1 MKKFNFNMV
10 EIALAMVVIAI
21 GISGILGLFSVG
33 VNARKAAISEN
44 NIADAAEYVLGLY
57 RAVIIETYADT
68 PVGNDKN
75 APSVITGIPDSNSGT
90 GTPGTDIDISSV
102 DTVTTHLYTGSGS
115 NVTNFD
121 AATAAALP
129 ATFVYAPSRR
139 IDSVRIADCEIAGTV
154 WKSQIPVTYK
164 EGENNNTVNM
174 PYSYGVRVYLELS
187 WPLEK
192 KYDDRDKKIF
202 VMDIVNPKP
211 VLAAKTQSSSGGE

>member
-1 MKKFNFNMV
+1 MV

-44 NIADAAEYVLGLY
+44 NIADAAEYILGLY
-57 RAVIIETYADT
+57 RAVIIEKYADT
-68 PVGNDKN
+68 PVGDGKD
-75 APSVITGIPDSNSGT
+75 APTVITGIPDSNSGT
-90 GTPGTDIDISSV
+90 GTTGTSIDISSV
-102 DTVTTHLYTGSGS
+102 DTVTTHLYDISSGG

-192 KYDDRDKKIF
+192 KYNDRDKKIF

-211 VLAAKTQSSSGGE
+211 VLAAKTQSSPGGE